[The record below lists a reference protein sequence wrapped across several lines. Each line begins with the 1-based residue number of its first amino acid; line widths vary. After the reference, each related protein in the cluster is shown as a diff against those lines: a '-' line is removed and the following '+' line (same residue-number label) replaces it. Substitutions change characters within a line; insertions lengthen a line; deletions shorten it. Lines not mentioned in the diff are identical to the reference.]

1 MKKVS
6 VFVVT
11 EVCFATTRHSRL
23 PEAANEAPLW
33 SNLAGSSRQSEHCIQ
48 LHLLAPSTCW
58 FPCRH

>member
-11 EVCFATTRHSRL
+11 EVCFAARRHPRL

-33 SNLAGSSRQSEHCIQ
+33 SNLAGSSRQSEHWIQ
-48 LHLLAPSTCW
+48 LHLLAPSTCC